1 MYYSQNNSIIAQ
13 NTTFGYNYGY
23 NCSCHV
29 RPSDFIMP
37 SACISSRSLR
47 TRRLFW
53 SSVLPVGSASLRN
66 LKIASNFMPSFPAFL
81 TTCCAIIFNLSRSRP
96 LSLVYSDTCIVFL
109 AMSSEIVYEP
119 NCTYECKLQLLSGI
133 NPNVG
138 RFVNVLTQLQEL
150 RHTDNGK
157 IIFIQLCTIFW
168 PRVLFCTVVSLMGL
182 YLCVLHN

>member
-66 LKIASNFMPSFPAFL
+66 LKIASNFMPSSPAFL

-96 LSLVYSDTCIVFL
+96 LSLVYSDTCFVFL
-109 AMSSEIVYEP
+109 AMSSEIVYKP
-119 NCTYECKLQLLSGI
+119 LLFSISPRDRSCCKSSS
-133 NPNVG
+133 
-138 RFVNVLTQLQEL
+138 
-150 RHTDNGK
+150 
-157 IIFIQLCTIFW
+157 C
-168 PRVLFCTVVSLMGL
+168 RVLPFWTASSNRQSSKERSLFSFNSFVYFSLMAL
-182 YLCVLHN
+182 PYRRTATSFLAASIS